1 MGVFNP
7 NSCLGSPFES
17 DGFIPHSGSSSSLL
31 RTTSP
36 FSPQLHCYLSSRP
49 KRTPGS
55 PPPASCNSF
64 IQFSVQGLMCSR
76 PPPPRSHQ
84 KKEENYAF
92 FFLFHSLSA
101 HLSSRHGPQ
110 TGSHDTLLQSWAAHH
125 QQAEIF
131 TLQAGLLAAC
141 ADGKTPGWNMPC
153 SPTEHS
159 I

>member
-7 NSCLGSPFES
+7 NSCLGSPFAS

-36 FSPQLHCYLSSRP
+36 FPPQLHCYLSSRP

-92 FFLFHSLSA
+92 FFSFSQSVGPLELKTRATNRF
-101 HLSSRHGPQ
+101 SRHFAPVLS
-110 TGSHDTLLQSWAAHH
+110 GSSST
-125 QQAEIF
+125 
-131 TLQAGLLAAC
+131 
-141 ADGKTPGWNMPC
+141 GWNIHTAGWSSGRLRRWQNPWVKHAM
-153 SPTEHS
+153 
-159 I
+159 